1 MDKKDINVSVRN
13 LVEFIL
19 RSGSIDSKF
28 TGSSRAVQGTK
39 IHKMIQNKSVEDYTP
54 EVMLKTSME
63 FDDFIL
69 NIEGRADGIVKDGDN
84 FIIDEIKTTTAP
96 LSLIDENFNPQ
107 HIAQAKCY
115 AYMFSEREKLDG
127 IGVRLTYYQLD
138 TKETKYIENYFTWNE
153 LKEFFHGLAKE
164 YFV

>member
-84 FIIDEIKTTTAP
+84 FIID
-96 LSLIDENFNPQ
+96 
-107 HIAQAKCY
+107 
-115 AYMFSEREKLDG
+115 
-127 IGVRLTYYQLD
+127 
-138 TKETKYIENYFTWNE
+138 
-153 LKEFFHGLAKE
+153 
-164 YFV
+164 